1 MNLTVSWTEQSLAV
15 FQQTRAKVERI
26 YQMLPERLHYLVE
39 KGKKVIRLVEM
50 VEGRARW
57 VEEAREKRTSNTT
70 AQEQLKLRLAVSDKE
85 YDMNQML
92 NEFLLLERE
101 VTGSGMDVKTQLA
114 KEIRG
119 LKDNWFSLLGDV
131 RRDSN
136 SLNVNIT
143 TTTTL
148 LSSLDRRS
156 IMAVSSSPDRSISSY
171 KVIAPLWTAV

>member
-39 KGKKVIRLVEM
+39 KGKKVIMLVEM

-114 KEIRG
+114 KEVRG
-119 LKDNWFSLLGDV
+119 SRTTGSPYLEMLGEFLIV
-131 RRDSN
+131 LMETSRPQPP
-136 SLNVNIT
+136 
-143 TTTTL
+143 
-148 LSSLDRRS
+148 
-156 IMAVSSSPDRSISSY
+156 SSPAWAGGASWQCPAAQTGASP
-171 KVIAPLWTAV
+171 ATAV